1 MNVSDPITTIKI
13 AAMNAAKATSSTA
26 VPRRSF
32 MPRIKKKCS
41 LVSMMVRTN
50 AYQAAINQSEAPH
63 TLAADQ
69 SSQSEPTC
77 ALAAEGIAASAR
89 N

>member
-13 AAMNAAKATSSTA
+13 AAMNAAKAISSTA

-41 LVSMMVRTN
+41 LVSMMAGRTL
-50 AYQAAINQSEAPH
+50 IKLP
-63 TLAADQ
+63 
-69 SSQSEPTC
+69 
-77 ALAAEGIAASAR
+77 
-89 N
+89 